1 MDRLKMLIKYFPNFV
16 FIFNDLNEVELSNHS
31 KKVIDKVKFN
41 NALDYIKIS
50 GTAYEYETTNKGSCY
65 LNRLIPTGNKYI
77 LVMTDITEQR
87 RLEKRILKNEIYY
100 KDIFDVIGIGVWEL
114 NLETK
119 RYKLNST
126 LQNMLNFDSDTFSY
140 RKWIKHIGEDF
151 LDEISENFS
160 SYIKGTKEKFKAEY
174 RLNRKEIIWVQIE
187 ATAKT
192 YYLNKVFKI
201 IGTFKYITKEKE
213 MEKALID
220 YNKKLEEEVK
230 KRTKEINIAKE
241 MAEQK
246 ERTKSQFIA
255 NLSHEF
261 NTPLNLIFNYAKIGL
276 KKNELSSLHGYL
288 KKIEVNTEK
297 LIRLMDD
304 ILTLVKIDSNLINFN
319 FRITDIENLLNSSL
333 NSLKARVKQSNI
345 NIKTIINTPK
355 MELYCDSIKIS
366 HVIRL
371 IINNSLDYSETNS
384 TIVLSVSNTE
394 KDFLFS
400 IKDDGVGIDTKEHK
414 KVFERFTV
422 GSNTYK
428 ERRGLGLSIA
438 KEIILKHNGKIWIE
452 NNIPKG
458 VIVYFTI
465 PFKVIDSK

>member
-1 MDRLKMLIKYFPNFV
+1 MDKLKILIKYFPNFV

-31 KKVIDKVKFN
+31 KKIIDKVKFK

-50 GTAYEYETTNKGSCY
+50 GTAYEYETTSKGNCY
-65 LNRLIPTGNKYI
+65 LNRLIPTGDKHI
-77 LVMTDITEQR
+77 LIMTDITEQR
-87 RLEKRILKNEIYY
+87 RLEKKIIKNEIYY

-114 NLETK
+114 NLETQ

-140 RKWIKHIGEDF
+140 NRWIEHIGEDF
-151 LDEISENFS
+151 LDKISEDFS
-160 SYIKGTKEKFKAEY
+160 AYIKGKKKKFKVEY
-174 RLNRKEIIWVQIE
+174 RLNREEIVWVQIE

-213 MEKALID
+213 MENALIN
-220 YNKKLEEEVK
+220 YNRKLEEEVK

-241 MAEQK
+241 VAEQK
-246 ERTKSQFIA
+246 ERSKSQFIA
-255 NLSHEF
+255 NISHEF

-288 KKIEVNTEK
+288 EKIEVNTEK
-297 LIRLMDD
+297 LITLMED
-304 ILTLVKIDSNLINFN
+304 ILMLVKIDSDLINFN
-319 FRITDIENLLNSSL
+319 FRATDVKDLLNSSL
-333 NSLKARVKQSNI
+333 NSLRGRIKKKSI
-345 NIKTIINTPK
+345 NIKTIVNTK
-355 MELYCDSIKIS
+355 NMELYCDSIKIS

-371 IINNSLDYSETNS
+371 ILNNSLDYSENNS
-384 TIVLSVSNTE
+384 TIVLSVSNTD
-394 KDFLFS
+394 KGFLFS
-400 IKDDGVGIDTKEHK
+400 IKDDGIGIDTEEHK

-458 VIVYFTI
+458 VIVYFLI
-465 PFKVIDSK
+465 PFKE